1 MLSSRL
7 SLLFLVA
14 AFGDAFFFRIF
25 AACTTPE
32 YKTLPID
39 EFEKVIAQPDV
50 IVVDVRTPE
59 EYAEGH
65 IPGAI
70 NIDWKAGHFA
80 EQAEVLLDKDKTI
93 ALYCIRAR
101 RSKFAAKELLNMGYK
116 NVIELQDGQ
125 LSNVCATVMSRILA

>member
-1 MLSSRL
+1 MKKIFFI
-7 SLLFLVA
+7 LLA
-14 AFGDAFFFRIF
+14 AVMTF

-93 ALYCIRAR
+93 ALRLPVDNRLPIAV
-101 RSKFAAKELLNMGYK
+101 GWHG
-116 NVIELQDGQ
+116 VTIDGMFFT
-125 LSNVCATVMSRILA
+125 LFHGLRDSWAHRKVHVGNP